1 MFMNPGR
8 FFMPNMGM
16 GAPQVP
22 MMAPTYSMPRNLG
35 LLGRIGNGIKSV
47 NWGGLLSGAN
57 KTLNVVNQTIPLIKQ
72 TKPMVNNMKSM
83 FRLAKAFGSETVS
96 RNIHNQNNLNNNQ
109 KNYMQKNH
117 NNQINE
123 VSNNNSLNKE
133 STSDKLET
141 TQNDNYPSFFV

>member
-8 FFMPNMGM
+8 FFIPNMGI
-16 GAPQVP
+16 GASPIP
-22 MMAPTYSMPRNLG
+22 MMAPAYSMPRNLG

-83 FRLAKAFGSETVS
+83 IRLAKAFGSETIS
-96 RNIHNQNNLNNNQ
+96 KRNYNQNNLNNNQ
-109 KNYMQKNH
+109 RNQ
-117 NNQINE
+117 NNQMNKIKND
-123 VSNNNSLNKE
+123 NPLNKE
-133 STSDKLET
+133 NIINEKTEIT
-141 TQNDNYPSFFV
+141 PNDNYPNFFV